1 MPNSNNAYI
10 PRSQSSSGNSNNNSS
25 VKIATPDLLIDDGT
39 LSLESMTDF
48 VFADIGG
55 QELLST
61 TRHDLVDSP
70 FVENNTIRD
79 AGSLFRRTKYI
90 EPNDGIVNNFA
101 SFPTEINDYI
111 PTSITEAIRSS
122 GFNLSEVDVIDNI
135 YVEKDSGAVFIVFK
149 NLKSFYKI
157 EISFVSI
164 DDLINGT
171 IY

>member
-1 MPNSNNAYI
+1 MSSGNNSNN
-10 PRSQSSSGNSNNNSS
+10 SN
-25 VKIATPDLLIDDGT
+25 VKVATPDLLIDDGT

-79 AGSLFRRTKYI
+79 AGTLFRKTKYI
-90 EPNDGIVNNFA
+90 EPNDGITNNFSA
-101 SFPTEINDYI
+101 FPVEINDYI
-111 PTSITEAIRSS
+111 PTSIIEAVRSS
-122 GFNLSEVDVIDNI
+122 GMALSEVDIIDNI
-135 YVEKDSGAVFIVFK
+135 YIQKDNGSVYVVFK

-164 DDLINGT
+164 DDLVNGT